1 MDSKEINHNN
11 EAEVKN
17 DSQAALMET
26 LVKNSE
32 KQLFYSRIAAFAAL
46 AAAAAL
52 VICFIVLVPSVMKTI
67 SQANSVMI
75 QASDTIIL
83 ADEAIKSV
91 TEMSGAIKDMGNNM
105 DSLIAENSESIAEVM
120 KKLEAIDFDGLNS
133 AIKDL
138 GDVVEPFA
146 NFFGKF
152 K

>member
-1 MDSKEINHNN
+1 M
-11 EAEVKN
+11 
-17 DSQAALMET
+17 T
-26 LVKNSE
+26 LV
-32 KQLFYSRIAAFAAL
+32 
-46 AAAAAL
+46 
-52 VICFIVLVPSVMKTI
+52 
-67 SQANSVMI
+67 

-91 TEMSGAIKDMGNNM
+91 TEMSEAIKEMGNNM

-120 KKLEAIDFDGLNS
+120 KKLEAIDFEGLNS

-152 K
+152 R